1 MDPQSFLDILVG
13 IVVMLIAAIVKVL
26 WDAVKSLQKDLT
38 RIEVALP
45 TVYVPKHEFQSEMRE
60 IKNMLEKIDSKL
72 DGKADKTR

>member
-26 WDAVKSLQKDLT
+26 WDAVKSLQKDIT

-45 TVYVPKHEFQSEMRE
+45 TIYVPKQEFQAEMRE
-60 IKNMLEKIDSKL
+60 IKSMLEKIDNKL
-72 DGKADKTR
+72 DGKADKSR